1 MYNSRQKFVNTIANF
16 VVTICLLNGL
26 LMLLTITGNVLVL
39 TAMLPTPS
47 LRSLSTI
54 FLCSL
59 AASDLLVGFVV
70 QPIYIGFRLNP
81 GPELEHL
88 AYILVSLACSV
99 SLCTMTA
106 ISVDRFMALHFH
118 LRYPD
123 MMTNKRAVNISL
135 SIWFLACTTSCIR
148 LWNVTY
154 AKLVMALG
162 IAICLII
169 STLLY
174 IKIYKIARKH
184 QLQIQI
190 QQQPAMQT
198 VIVDH
203 KQNLARWT
211 RSALNTSI
219 YDICMTLCYFPMFT
233 SLLLL
238 SINPKLER
246 QERELT
252 MNMVFVNSSI
262 NPILYCWRLRELRH
276 AVLKI
281 IKQLLCKKTEE
292 N

>member
-1 MYNSRQKFVNTIANF
+1 
-16 VVTICLLNGL
+16 
-26 LMLLTITGNVLVL
+26 MLLTIMGNVLVL

-99 SLCTMTA
+99 SFCTMTA

-123 MMTNKRAVNISL
+123 MMTIKRAVNISL
-135 SIWFLACTTSCIR
+135 SLWFLACTTSCIR

-162 IAICLII
+162 IAICLIV
-169 STLLY
+169 SNLLY
-174 IKIYKIARKH
+174 IKIYQIARKQ

-203 KQNLARWT
+203 KQNLARWK
-211 RSALNTSI
+211 RSALNTST
-219 YDICMTLCYFPMFT
+219 YYVCMILCYFPMFT

-238 SINPKLER
+238 GINPKLER
-246 QERELT
+246 QEWDLT
-252 MNMVFVNSSI
+252 MNMVFMNSSI
-262 NPILYCWRLRELRH
+262 NSILYCWRLR
-276 AVLKI
+276 
-281 IKQLLCKKTEE
+281 
-292 N
+292 

>member
-1 MYNSRQKFVNTIANF
+1 MASF
-16 VVTICLLNGL
+16 VVTTCLLNGL
-26 LMLLTITGNVLVL
+26 LMLLTIMGNVLVL
-39 TAMLPTPS
+39 TAMLKTPS
-47 LRSLSTI
+47 LRSPSTI

-59 AASDLLVGFVV
+59 AVSDLLVGFVV
-70 QPIYIGFRLNP
+70 QPIYIGFRLNS

-88 AYILVSLACSV
+88 AYILASLGCSV

-118 LRYPD
+118 LRYAD

-135 SIWFLACTTSCIR
+135 GLWFLACTISCIR

-174 IKIYKIARKH
+174 IKIYQIARKH

-190 QQQPAMQT
+190 QQQLAMQT
-198 VIVDH
+198 VIDH
-203 KQNLARWT
+203 KQNLARWK
-211 RSALNTSI
+211 RSAFNSSI
-219 YDICMTLCYFPMFT
+219 YYICMILCYFPMFT

-246 QERELT
+246 QEWDLT
-252 MNMVFVNSSI
+252 MNMVFMNSFI

-281 IKQLLCKKTEE
+281 IKQLLCKQTEE

>member
-1 MYNSRQKFVNTIANF
+1 
-16 VVTICLLNGL
+16 
-26 LMLLTITGNVLVL
+26 
-39 TAMLPTPS
+39 
-47 LRSLSTI
+47 
-54 FLCSL
+54 
-59 AASDLLVGFVV
+59 
-70 QPIYIGFRLNP
+70 
-81 GPELEHL
+81 
-88 AYILVSLACSV
+88 
-99 SLCTMTA
+99 
-106 ISVDRFMALHFH
+106 
-118 LRYPD
+118 
-123 MMTNKRAVNISL
+123 
-135 SIWFLACTTSCIR
+135 
-148 LWNVTY
+148 
-154 AKLVMALG
+154 MALG

-203 KQNLARWT
+203 KQNLARWK

-219 YDICMTLCYFPMFT
+219 YYICMTLCYFPMFT

-246 QERELT
+246 QERDLT

-276 AVLKI
+276 AVLKN
-281 IKQLLCKKTEE
+281 QTTTM
-292 N
+292 

>member
-1 MYNSRQKFVNTIANF
+1 MS
-16 VVTICLLNGL
+16 
-26 LMLLTITGNVLVL
+26 NVLVL
-39 TAMLPTPS
+39 TAMLKTPS
-47 LRSLSTI
+47 LRSPSMI

-99 SLCTMTA
+99 SFCTMTA

-135 SIWFLACTTSCIR
+135 SLWFLACTTSCIR

-162 IAICLII
+162 IAICLIV
-169 STLLY
+169 SNLLY
-174 IKIYKIARKH
+174 IKIYQIARK
-184 QLQIQI
+184 
-190 QQQPAMQT
+190 QQPAMKT

-203 KQNLARWT
+203 KQNLARWK

-219 YDICMTLCYFPMFT
+219 YYVCMILCYFPMFT

-238 SINPKLER
+238 GINPKLER
-246 QERELT
+246 QEWDLT
-252 MNMVFVNSSI
+252 TNMVFMNSSI
-262 NPILYCWRLRELRH
+262 NPILYCWRLR
-276 AVLKI
+276 
-281 IKQLLCKKTEE
+281 
-292 N
+292 

>member
-1 MYNSRQKFVNTIANF
+1 M
-16 VVTICLLNGL
+16 TICLLNGL
-26 LMLLTITGNVLVL
+26 LMLLTIMGNVLVL

-88 AYILVSLACSV
+88 AYIFVSLACSV
-99 SLCTMTA
+99 SFCTMTA

-123 MMTNKRAVNISL
+123 MMTIKRAVNISL
-135 SIWFLACTTSCIR
+135 SLWFLACTTSCIR

-162 IAICLII
+162 IAICLIV
-169 STLLY
+169 SNLLY
-174 IKIYKIARKH
+174 IKIYQIARKQ

-203 KQNLARWT
+203 KQNLARWK
-211 RSALNTSI
+211 RSALNTST
-219 YDICMTLCYFPMFT
+219 YYVCMILCYFPMFT

-238 SINPKLER
+238 GINPKLER
-246 QERELT
+246 QEWDLT
-252 MNMVFVNSSI
+252 MNMVFMNSSI
-262 NPILYCWRLRELRH
+262 NSILYCWRLR
-276 AVLKI
+276 
-281 IKQLLCKKTEE
+281 
-292 N
+292 

>member
-1 MYNSRQKFVNTIANF
+1 
-16 VVTICLLNGL
+16 
-26 LMLLTITGNVLVL
+26 MLLTIMGNVFVL
-39 TAMLPTPS
+39 TAMLTTPS
-47 LRSLSTI
+47 LRSPSTI
-54 FLCSL
+54 FSCSL
-59 AASDLLVGFVV
+59 AVSDLLVGFVV
-70 QPIYIGFRLNP
+70 QPIYIGFRLNS

-88 AYILVSLACSV
+88 AYILASLGCSG
-99 SLCTMTA
+99 SLCTTTA

-135 SIWFLACTTSCIR
+135 SLWFLACTTSCIG

-154 AKLVMALG
+154 AKTSYG
-162 IAICLII
+162 PRDCLMI
-169 STLLY
+169 STLPY
-174 IKIYKIARKH
+174 IKIYQIARKH

-203 KQNLARWT
+203 KQNLARWK

-219 YDICMTLCYFPMFT
+219 YYICMILCYFPMFT

-238 SINPKLER
+238 GINPKLER
-246 QERELT
+246 QEWELT
-252 MNMVFVNSSI
+252 MNMVFMNSSI
-262 NPILYCWRLRELRH
+262 NPILYCCRLRELRH

-281 IKQLLCKKTEE
+281 IKQLLCKQTKE

>member
-1 MYNSRQKFVNTIANF
+1 M
-16 VVTICLLNGL
+16 
-26 LMLLTITGNVLVL
+26 VL
-39 TAMLPTPS
+39 TTPS
-47 LRSLSTI
+47 LRSPSTI

-59 AASDLLVGFVV
+59 AVSDLLVGFVV

-135 SIWFLACTTSCIR
+135 SLWFLACTTSCIR

-203 KQNLARWT
+203 KQNLARWK

-219 YDICMTLCYFPMFT
+219 YYICMILCYFPMFT

-238 SINPKLER
+238 GINPAKLER
-246 QERELT
+246 QG
-252 MNMVFVNSSI
+252 
-262 NPILYCWRLRELRH
+262 
-276 AVLKI
+276 
-281 IKQLLCKKTEE
+281 
-292 N
+292 

>member
-1 MYNSRQKFVNTIANF
+1 
-16 VVTICLLNGL
+16 
-26 LMLLTITGNVLVL
+26 MLFFI
-39 TAMLPTPS
+39 
-47 LRSLSTI
+47 I
-54 FLCSL
+54 
-59 AASDLLVGFVV
+59 
-70 QPIYIGFRLNP
+70 IGFRLNP

-135 SIWFLACTTSCIR
+135 SLWFLACTTSCIR
-148 LWNVTY
+148 LWNVTC

-162 IAICLII
+162 IAICLMI

-174 IKIYKIARKH
+174 ITIYQIARKH

-203 KQNLARWT
+203 KQNLARWK

-219 YDICMTLCYFPMFT
+219 YYICMILCYFPMFT

-238 SINPKLER
+238 GINPKLER
-246 QERELT
+246 QEWDLT
-252 MNMVFVNSSI
+252 MNMVFMNSSI
-262 NPILYCWRLRELRH
+262 NPVLYCWRLRELRH

-281 IKQLLCKKTEE
+281 IKQLLCKQTQE

>member
-1 MYNSRQKFVNTIANF
+1 MDNF
-16 VVTICLLNGL
+16 VLTTCLLNGL
-26 LMLLTITGNVLVL
+26 LMLLTIMGNVLVL
-39 TAMLPTPS
+39 TAMLTTPS
-47 LRSLSTI
+47 LRSPSTI

-59 AASDLLVGFVV
+59 AVSDLLVGFVV

-88 AYILVSLACSV
+88 SYILASLGCSV

-174 IKIYKIARKH
+174 IKIYQIARKH

-203 KQNLARWT
+203 KQNLLRWK

-219 YDICMTLCYFPMFT
+219 YYICMIMCYFPMFT

-238 SINPKLER
+238 GIKPKLER
-246 QERELT
+246 QGWDLT
-252 MNMVFVNSSI
+252 MNVVFMNSSI
-262 NPILYCWRLRELRH
+262 NPVLYCWRLRELRH

-281 IKQLLCKKTEE
+281 IKQLLCKQTEE

>member
-1 MYNSRQKFVNTIANF
+1 MANF
-16 VVTICLLNGL
+16 VVTTCLLNGL

-123 MMTNKRAVNISL
+123 MMTNKSAVNISL
-135 SIWFLACTTSCIR
+135 SIWFLACITSCIR

-162 IAICLII
+162 IAICLMI

-174 IKIYKIARKH
+174 IKIYQIARKH

-203 KQNLARWT
+203 KQNLARWK

-219 YDICMTLCYFPMFT
+219 YYVCMILCYFPMFS

-238 SINPKLER
+238 SINLKLER
-246 QERELT
+246 QEWDLK
-252 MNMVFVNSSI
+252 MNMVFMNSSF
-262 NPILYCWRLRELRH
+262 NPVLYCWRLRELRH

-281 IKQLLCKKTEE
+281 IKQLLCKQTEE
-292 N
+292 T

>member
-1 MYNSRQKFVNTIANF
+1 
-16 VVTICLLNGL
+16 
-26 LMLLTITGNVLVL
+26 MLLTIMGNVLVL
-39 TAMLPTPS
+39 TAMLKTPS
-47 LRSLSTI
+47 LRSPSMI

-123 MMTNKRAVNISL
+123 MMTNKRAV
-135 SIWFLACTTSCIR
+135 
-148 LWNVTY
+148 
-154 AKLVMALG
+154 
-162 IAICLII
+162 
-169 STLLY
+169 
-174 IKIYKIARKH
+174 RKH
-184 QLQIQI
+184 KLQIRI

-198 VIVDH
+198 VIVDR
-203 KQNLARWT
+203 KQNLARWR
-211 RSALNTSI
+211 RSALNTHI
-219 YDICMTLCYFPMFT
+219 YYICMTLCYFPMFS

-246 QERELT
+246 QEWDLK
-252 MNMVFVNSSI
+252 MNMVFMNSSI
-262 NPILYCWRLRELRH
+262 NPVLYCWRLRELRH

-281 IKQLLCKKTEE
+281 IKQLLCKQTEE
-292 N
+292 T